1 MWRLLYIGF
10 LAAHG
15 FVHVAVWTMPK
26 TANDKN
32 APFDPGYSWL
42 FGSARQIAVVLA
54 VIAGTLFMVGAGG
67 AFAQLGWWRAVVVIA
82 SIVSIG
88 LMTLYFNPWLI
99 AGWVLSAGLIA
110 GIVWLAWP
118 SDALVGA

>member
-1 MWRLLYIGF
+1 MWRLMYIGF

-15 FVHVAVWTMPK
+15 FVHVAVWAMPK
-26 TANDKN
+26 PAEDAK

-42 FGSARQIAVVLA
+42 LGSARPIAVVLA
-54 VIAGTLFMVGAGG
+54 VVAGSLFLVGAGG
-67 AFAQLGWWRAVVVIA
+67 AFAQSDWWRAVVVIA

-99 AGWVLSAGLIA
+99 AGWALSAGLIA